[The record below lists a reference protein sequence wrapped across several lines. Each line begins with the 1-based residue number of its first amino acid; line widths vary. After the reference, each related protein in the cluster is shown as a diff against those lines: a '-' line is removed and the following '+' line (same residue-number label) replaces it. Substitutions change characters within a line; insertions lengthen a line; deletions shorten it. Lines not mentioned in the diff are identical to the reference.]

1 MVLSRDESFPQ
12 SFLIAIDLE
21 TWEVTGWLVFR
32 GRLMK
37 SRVKLAGLFVVTVCA
52 GLATG
57 PSRATTYLGSESFDG
72 ATVQL
77 SITTDGV
84 VGPVASSNILSW
96 DITITDPSGQF
107 ELTPANSDAN
117 VINILT
123 GTDLTASAT
132 ELTYNF
138 SFDGGLFLIE
148 SPHIGANGP
157 FWCLNAGGT
166 NCWGVRSRP
175 ELASA
180 PKG

>member
-1 MVLSRDESFPQ
+1 VPLP
-12 SFLIAIDLE
+12 LGPNDLQ
-21 TWEVTGWLVFR
+21 
-32 GRLMK
+32 
-37 SRVKLAGLFVVTVCA
+37 
-52 GLATG
+52 
-57 PSRATTYLGSESFDG
+57 P
-72 ATVQL
+72 
-77 SITTDGV
+77 
-84 VGPVASSNILSW
+84 LSW

-166 NCWGVRSRP
+166 NCWGGALGSGIGVSTQGVSP
-175 ELASA
+175 VETFGDFGSFIVGTVSTTPLPMSLPLFASGLGLIGFLARR
-180 PKG
+180 GHRHN